1 MHIRVMTDPQA
12 YLKTTGGGS
21 GGAAN
26 TELARQLITGSLSA
40 ESQIAK
46 AANSSAPNADA
57 GGSVKLSRWSPMLLL
72 TGPCADIYDEVR
84 ARFARE
90 RRRDRAMLSRALF
103 LPRTQV
109 VQELVRAR
117 EHAHEVRGGVQG
129 GEGRGFAVCVRGCA
143 VCVRRARARSPSRD
157 GESGPRARRSVRR
170 SPTTPSSRT
179 ASS

>member
-117 EHAHEVRGGVQG
+117 EHAHEVRGGFK
-129 GEGRGFAVCVRGCA
+129 EGRGGALQCVCGAVQCVCG
-143 VCVRRARARSPSRD
+143 ARAC
-157 GESGPRARRSVRR
+157 AF
-170 SPTTPSSRT
+170 
-179 ASS
+179 ALA

>member
-129 GEGRGFAVCVRGCA
+129 GEGRGFAVCVRAVDDRLSCVHVHACLCACMHVDCACSLLLGMALGC
-143 VCVRRARARSPSRD
+143 
-157 GESGPRARRSVRR
+157 
-170 SPTTPSSRT
+170 
-179 ASS
+179 